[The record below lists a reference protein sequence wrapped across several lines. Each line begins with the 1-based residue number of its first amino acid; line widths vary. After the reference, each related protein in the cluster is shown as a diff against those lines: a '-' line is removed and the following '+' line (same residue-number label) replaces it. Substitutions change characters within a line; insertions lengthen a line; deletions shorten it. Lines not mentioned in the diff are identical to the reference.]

1 VVKGDGIELLLG
13 VDVQVWSLGQVS
25 AQQAIGVLLDAHL
38 PRAVGMG
45 KEHLDTCAL
54 AQGLV
59 LGHLLAIVLGHR
71 LTHGRVKTVED

>member
-1 VVKGDGIELLLG
+1 
-13 VDVQVWSLGQVS
+13 
-25 AQQAIGVLLDAHL
+25 
-38 PRAVGMG
+38 MG